1 MAVAA
6 TLEALFQQVE
16 AMQACLASGDT
27 AGTGRL
33 LLLHDHDL
41 HQFLSDQAS
50 LASNADALGE
60 LLAAQR
66 GVIDLMV
73 ATREGARLQL
83 QASRQN
89 DRAARAYLAN
99 SES

>member
-1 MAVAA
+1 MAAPV
-6 TLEALFQQVE
+6 TLEVLFQQVE

-41 HQFLSDQAS
+41 HQFLSDPAALS
-50 LASNADALGE
+50 GNAEALGG

-66 GVIDLMV
+66 EVIDLMI

-83 QASRQN
+83 QASRHN
-89 DRAARAYLAN
+89 DRATRAYLAN

>member
-1 MAVAA
+1 MATAV

-16 AMQACLASGDT
+16 ATRACLASGDT

-41 HQFLSDQAS
+41 HRFLSDPAS
-50 LASNADALGE
+50 LAGNAGPLGD

-66 GVIDLMV
+66 EVIDLMV

-83 QASRQN
+83 QASRHN
-89 DRAARAYLAN
+89 DRATRAYLAN
-99 SES
+99 SGS